1 MLLRRVVAAKVVTEF
16 IAGEL
21 YPKDEANTPNV
32 YKIPAVL
39 NLNGDGKLEVI
50 VHSQYYDKT
59 VFPPFGH

>member
-1 MLLRRVVAAKVVTEF
+1 MVTEF

-39 NLNGDGKLEVI
+39 DLNGDGKLEVI

-59 VFPPFGH
+59 VFPPFGN